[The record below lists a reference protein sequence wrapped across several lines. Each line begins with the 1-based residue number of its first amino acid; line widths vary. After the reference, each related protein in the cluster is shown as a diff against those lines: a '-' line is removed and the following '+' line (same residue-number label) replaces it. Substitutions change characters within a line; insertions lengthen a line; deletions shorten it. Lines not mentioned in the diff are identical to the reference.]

1 MSTYVAFRTV
11 STHERY
17 HSDQPLQLDS
27 CAGQARSTKRPISRA
42 TSKLYPTRQA
52 HIFGAISLLQ
62 GGLED
67 IRVLHVRVER
77 DVLGR
82 VVKLAIDEK
91 SSAPKPNVEPRTHA
105 SITVP
110 SKNRQGGKI

>member
-1 MSTYVAFRTV
+1 
-11 STHERY
+11 
-17 HSDQPLQLDS
+17 
-27 CAGQARSTKRPISRA
+27 
-42 TSKLYPTRQA
+42 
-52 HIFGAISLLQ
+52 
-62 GGLED
+62 
-67 IRVLHVRVER
+67 VLHVRVER

-91 SSAPKPNVEPRTHA
+91 SSAPKPNVEPRTHV